1 MKINNNKNGYTII
14 ETMIAVSLFLVI
26 TMAGMAALL
35 NANLL
40 QRKSQNM
47 RSIMDNL
54 NFIMEDMSRNIR
66 VGYNYR
72 CYDSGTWSES
82 FIAPNPDLNT
92 PQDCTG
98 GGVIVFEEAH
108 GHTPSSINSPDPDAN
123 DQWAYKIESPDGFL
137 PYNIYKSIDGGSSW
151 VQLNPDEVT
160 LDPSS
165 SFVVTGSEP
174 TPNMEQPY
182 VTIKLVGE
190 ITYKNVVTPF
200 ILQTSVSQRIID
212 I

>member
-1 MKINNNKNGYTII
+1 MKINNKKNGYTII

-26 TMAGMAALL
+26 TMTGMAALL
-35 NANLL
+35 NANLI
-40 QRKSQNM
+40 QKKSQNL

-72 CYDSGTWSES
+72 CYPANTWSEGE
-82 FIAPNPDLNT
+82 AQTPDLNT
-92 PQDCTG
+92 PQDCAS

-108 GHTPSSINSPDPDAN
+108 GHTPSSTISPDPNAT
-123 DQWAYKIESPDGFL
+123 DQWAYKIESPDGIL
-137 PYNIYKSIDGGSSW
+137 PYNIYKSIDGGLTW

-160 LDPSS
+160 LDPLSS
-165 SFVVTGSEP
+165 SFVVTGSDP
-174 TPNMEQPY
+174 VPNMEQPY

-200 ILQTSVSQRIID
+200 TLQTAVSQRIID